1 MVRKEDRHMV
11 AVLARRVRKE
21 NSDIEPRFVT
31 WLEQMK
37 LLGSVFVARFIVWRE
52 LRREQKGKSSLKQ

>member
-1 MVRKEDRHMV
+1 MV

-52 LRREQKGKSSLKQ
+52 LRREQKGKSSVKQ